1 MGCDCINSR
10 SIPIPTKPISLIS
23 FLCCVPYFLKSLFS
37 LSPFQIQVEWM
48 DDLRFYALFNSISV
62 IPGRWRMIMKGC
74 VQWNPVY
81 GHMLKQC
88 FIAKE
93 YTFGESSC
101 TISFFFFF
109 LLPSFL
115 KNPLSLTSLF
125 LPLRWMGTLSGE
137 VTQLFPYLL
146 PFSRGDFFYRKEF
159 APLGANSFLLQ

>member
-109 LLPSFL
+109 FASVILKKSFVLDEPIPSIKVDGYTFRGSNSVISIFASLL
-115 KNPLSLTSLF
+115 K
-125 LPLRWMGTLSGE
+125 
-137 VTQLFPYLL
+137 
-146 PFSRGDFFYRKEF
+146 RG
-159 APLGANSFLLQ
+159 FLL